1 VLFSGQEW
9 ALQPTLLCRRP
20 INRARYHRL
29 LHRRTR
35 RPLRFHLAMNSTRTP
50 LQALNLVLGSVEA
63 VRNLRALYM
72 LLATF
77 ASAGLLL
84 SMAEASLARADS
96 VWGAVQAGLALF
108 AAFYGANA
116 AGLLMMDDARG
127 LPVRDVVDAVRASL
141 FSAHRLLLVLLI
153 VGTGY
158 AVLGSTLWLLLWLC
172 RTEVT
177 GAVLGPALFGL
188 VVPIGVISVGLALLA
203 LVAVVVPMAAP
214 SIWSGA
220 GVWLTV
226 RRLLDLMRRRLLT
239 VALLFAAVSG
249 LTAAMGALVTA
260 VVMVGGRV
268 IAEAGVTIVGVQVP
282 AQQLMAGLFG
292 YGLRSLGAAGAPM
305 GGTGHAATAVVGG
318 GLVFALALVL
328 PSLVYLRGT
337 CAVYLALHDDAPA

>member
-1 VLFSGQEW
+1 
-9 ALQPTLLCRRP
+9 
-20 INRARYHRL
+20 
-29 LHRRTR
+29 
-35 RPLRFHLAMNSTRTP
+35 MNPTRTP

-77 ASAGLLL
+77 ATAGLLL
-84 SMAEASLARADS
+84 SMAEASLARSDP
-96 VWGAVQAGLALF
+96 VWGAVQVGLALF

-127 LPVRDVVDAVRASL
+127 LPVRDVVDALRASL
-141 FSAHRLLLVLLI
+141 LGAHRLLLVLVI
-153 VGTGY
+153 IGTGY
-158 AVLGSTLWLLLWLC
+158 AVIGAALWLLLWLC
-172 RTEVT
+172 RIEVT
-177 GAVLGPALFGL
+177 GAVVGPALFGL
-188 VVPIGVISVGLALLA
+188 VVPIGVLSVGLSLLA
-203 LVAVVVPMAAP
+203 LVAVIVPLAAP

-226 RRLLDLMRRRLLT
+226 RRLAALVRRRLLT

-249 LTAAMGALVTA
+249 LTAAVGALVTA

-268 IAEAGVTIVGVQVP
+268 IAEAGVAIVGVQVP

-305 GGTGHAATAVVGG
+305 GSTGHAATAVVGG

-337 CAVYLALHDDAPA
+337 CSIYLALHDESPE